1 MAGISVKTLDG
12 QMPLLTPRQMAG
24 LTRTLDG
31 RLLRPGTAGYDAAR
45 KIWNGMIDKRPA
57 LIARCKT
64 AQEVAECVHLVREH
78 GLLASVR
85 SGGHSLPGHSV
96 CDGGLMIDL
105 SLMKNIQV
113 DPQKRIA
120 QAQAGLLWQE
130 FDAATHAHGLAV
142 TGGQISHTGIAGLTL
157 GGGIGWLM
165 RKFGATCDNLI
176 SAEIVTAD
184 GNIRRVSATEEAELF
199 WAIRGGG
206 GNFGVVTTF
215 EYRLHPLKFVFG
227 GLVAYP
233 LPEAPG
239 VLGALRDYAASTP
252 DELTVMPAFITSPD
266 GHPAVGIAFC
276 FAGDPQQGE
285 AHLSKFRTFGT
296 VVMEQTGAMP
306 YPVVQQM
313 LDHVAEPQR
322 RYYLKSNMLNEL
334 SDDAIR
340 VCMQNYMQV
349 PSPLSAII
357 IPQMGGAINRVQPDA
372 TAFPH
377 RSAAYSFTAFAV
389 WTDPRTDEANKRWAQ
404 TVWEELRP
412 FAPTAV
418 YVNEMVDEG
427 EERVREAYGAKTYA
441 RLAQI
446 KQKYDPDNLFRL
458 NQNIKPAV

>member
-1 MAGISVKTLDG
+1 MLDLSVNTLEG
-12 QMPLLTPRQMAG
+12 QTITLASSQFAG
-24 LTRTLDG
+24 LRKMLNG
-31 RLLRPGTAGYDAAR
+31 RLLLPDAPGYDDAR

-57 LIARCKT
+57 LIARCQT
-64 AQEVAECVHLVREH
+64 AAEVAACVNLAREH
-78 GLLASVR
+78 RLLVSVR
-85 SGGHSLPGHSV
+85 GGGHSLPGHSV
-96 CDGGLMIDL
+96 CNGGLMIDL
-105 SLMKNIQV
+105 SPMKNIQV
-113 DPQKRIA
+113 DTQKRTA
-120 QAQAGLLWQE
+120 RAGAGLLWRD
-130 FDAATHAHGLAV
+130 FDAATHEHGLAV

-165 RKFGATCDNLI
+165 RKFGLTCDNLI

-184 GNIRRVSATEEAELF
+184 GKIRQISATAEPELF
-199 WAIRGGG
+199 WGIRGGG

-227 GLVAYP
+227 GLVAFP
-233 LPEAPG
+233 LPEAPK
-239 VLGALRDYAASTP
+239 VLAALRDYSTSTP

-276 FAGDPQQGE
+276 FAGEPQQGE
-285 AHLSKFRTFGT
+285 AHLVKFRTFGT

-322 RYYLKSNMLNEL
+322 RYYLKSNMLDSL
-334 SDDAIR
+334 SDDAIQ
-340 VCMQNYMQV
+340 VCMEHYLRV
-349 PSPLSAII
+349 PSPLCAII
-357 IPQMGGAINRVQPDA
+357 IPQMGGAISRVKPDA

-377 RSAAYSFTAFAV
+377 RNAAYSFSAFAV
-389 WTDPRTDEANKRWAQ
+389 WTDPKNDAANKLWAQ
-404 TVWEELRP
+404 KVWEALRP
-412 FAPTAV
+412 YAPNAV

-427 EERVREAYGAKTYA
+427 EERVREAYGEKTYA

-446 KQKYDPDNLFRL
+446 KRKYDPDNLFRL